1 MFFKRE
7 GSISDPRVFI
17 IFPGFFSSCEGFHQ
31 AHQVFNGFCRFS
43 THFPAI
49 FPGDADNTVVNAA
62 SSYELP
68 ECLLECGEV
77 PVNLTEARLL
87 GKPWEN
93 GKIMGKAI
101 EKP

>member
-1 MFFKRE
+1 M
-7 GSISDPRVFI
+7 
-17 IFPGFFSSCEGFHQ
+17 
-31 AHQVFNGFCRFS
+31 
-43 THFPAI
+43 
-49 FPGDADNTVVNAA
+49 VNAA